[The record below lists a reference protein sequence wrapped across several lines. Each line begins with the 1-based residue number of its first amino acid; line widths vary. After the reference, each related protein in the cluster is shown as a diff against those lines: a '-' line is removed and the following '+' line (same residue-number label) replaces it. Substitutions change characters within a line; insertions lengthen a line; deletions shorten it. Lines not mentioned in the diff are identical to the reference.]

1 MSSPARGPVS
11 FVASFFNVRAVQEA
25 VATGVSASVEEVAS
39 KAATDAASASGTAA
53 GLRTAMRPVPVVVK
67 KAEVPLCFEKRRK
80 S

>member
-25 VATGVSASVEEVAS
+25 VATEVSASVEEVVR
-39 KAATDAASASGTAA
+39 KAATDAASATVTAA
-53 GLRTAMRPVPVVVK
+53 GSRTAMRPVPVAVK
-67 KAEVPLCFEKRRK
+67 KAEAPLCFEKRRK